1 MEPSSTPVPF
11 TTEATNHKYCKDAI
25 ALEGV
30 GRTVFFSLAKMLH
43 TIREQRLYE
52 PYWDSWMSYC
62 YEFKD
67 LSPASISKLMAV
79 YQRFILEYKYTPE
92 ELSES
97 AGWTKLYQIAPHI
110 HSRKEAEEWLEK
122 AKTQT
127 RQDLAKE
134 ITEAKTG
141 VLMSECKHPMTYVIE
156 VCEDCGNRERIF
168 TGV

>member
-1 MEPSSTPVPF
+1 MSTGLENV
-11 TTEATNHKYCKDAI
+11 NHKYCEDAL

-30 GRTVFFSLAKMLH
+30 GRTVFFSLGKMLH
-43 TIREQRLYE
+43 KIREERLYE

-67 LSPASISKLMAV
+67 LSPASISKLITVHEMFV
-79 YQRFILEYKYTPE
+79 LKYGYSPE
-92 ELSES
+92 TLSET

-110 HSRKEAEEWLEK
+110 HDKEQAEEWLEK

-141 VLMSECKHPMTYVIE
+141 VSMSECKHLKTFVIR
-156 VCEDCGNRERIF
+156 VCEDCGDRELLY
-168 TGV
+168 